1 MKKIVTGSQNL
12 TKLDA
17 ANMMIATATD
27 IKSCDGLII
36 TVDKWVQMQ
45 DTDTGAYVMVIS
57 DKDGA
62 FYATISNVFQQAFL
76 TAAEQLGDM
85 TDVSVQVIKATSKQG
100 RNFFSLKLVRE

>member
-27 IKSCDGLII
+27 IKSCDGMII

-57 DKDGA
+57 DKDGS

-76 TAAEQLGDM
+76 TATEQLGAM

-100 RNFFSLKLVRE
+100 RNFFSLKLVTD

>member
-27 IKSCDGLII
+27 IKSCDGMII

-45 DTDTGAYVMVIS
+45 DTDTGAYVMVIRS
-57 DKDGA
+57 MDGDY
-62 FYATISNVFQQAFL
+62 YATISNVFQSAFL
-76 TAAEQLGDM
+76 TVEDQMGDM
-85 TDVSVQVIKATSKQG
+85 TGVSVQVIKATSKQG
-100 RNFFSLKLVRE
+100 RNFFSLKLVSE

>member
-12 TKLDA
+12 TKIDA

-57 DKDGA
+57 DKDGS

-76 TAAEQLGDM
+76 TASEQLGDM

-100 RNFFSLKLVRE
+100 RNFFSLKLVTD